1 MTQQK
6 VMNPEALAAQL
17 RRPQGEAGAV
27 VAASMNKA
35 NQSVNQRSISLL
47 AVSAHEQIL
56 EIGPGN
62 AAFAADIVNA
72 APGVHYTGIDWSADM
87 VSAARLLNSEL
98 ITQQRASFYQGDAR
112 QIPFADNAF
121 DKILSVHTLY
131 FWKDPVGVLAEIAR
145 LLKPGGLF
153 CLAWSDQSF
162 MEKLPFTAYGFTLHG
177 IASVQSLLATASL
190 AITCHTEF
198 TERGLSNTGETV
210 DKIIHIILCR
220 KI

>member
-6 VMNPEALAAQL
+6 VMNPEAMAAQL
-17 RRPQGEAGAV
+17 RHPQGEAGAA
-27 VAASMNKA
+27 VAVSMNKA

-47 AVSAHEQIL
+47 AVSAHEQVL

-62 AAFAADIVNA
+62 AAFAADIVDA

-98 ITQQRASFYQGDAR
+98 VNQQRAGFYQGDAL
-112 QIPFADNAF
+112 QMPFTDNAF

-131 FWKDPVGVLAEIAR
+131 FWKDPAGVLTEVAR

-153 CLAWSDQSF
+153 CLAWGDQSF

-177 IASVQSLLATASL
+177 IASVQSLLSTAGL

-198 TERGLSNTGETV
+198 AERGLSNTGEQV
-210 DKIIHIILCR
+210 DKIIHITLCR

>member
-1 MTQQK
+1 MTQQN
-6 VMNPEALAAQL
+6 VMNPEAMAAQL
-17 RRPQGEAGAV
+17 RHPQGEAGAV
-27 VAASMNKA
+27 IATSMNKA
-35 NQSVNQRSISLL
+35 NLSVNQRSISLL
-47 AVSAHEQIL
+47 AVSAHEQVL

-62 AAFAADIVNA
+62 AAFAAAIVDA
-72 APGVHYTGIDWSADM
+72 APGVRYTGIDWSVDM

-98 ITQQRASFYQGDAR
+98 VNQQRASFYQCDAL
-112 QIPFADNAF
+112 QMPFADNAF

-145 LLKPGGLF
+145 LLKPNGLF
-153 CLAWSDQSF
+153 CLAWGDQSF

-177 IASVQSLLATASL
+177 IASVQSLLATAGL
-190 AITCHTEF
+190 EITCHNEF
-198 TERGLSNTGETV
+198 TERGLSNTGEQV